1 MRNFIISLIVTFTI
15 FAGFTSA
22 QDSNKVYYS
31 LFMEQSFQFGTVDT
45 RIDSGSFKEGEHFII
60 PEATLPSSPV
70 DFSKYQQLYDALVG
84 GKFSI
89 DYGALNNDI
98 ILKIFIRNLDPNS
111 NKYLVKGKDND
122 TLFAY
127 FEMRIW
133 ELPDSN
139 FIPEDSNY
147 YFNEGFKARL
157 CLPKTPAFF
166 NFLNI
171 VGIGGSDSLGFAYFE
186 GDDWTAS
193 GIETID
199 KGDSVC
205 FEGIHLSKV
214 GGGRGNIYSVTGIK
228 IENLGGISNEF
239 ELYQNYPN
247 PFNPSTTIRYSIPA
261 SKQNTDLR
269 VKLKVYDILGN
280 EVAVLVD
287 ENQSPGNYSVTFDA
301 SSAAGGLN
309 SGIYFYSLTT
319 GNYSATKKMILIK

>member
-1 MRNFIISLIVTFTI
+1 MTFVVWANLTL
-15 FAGFTSA
+15 A

-31 LFMEQSFQFGTVDT
+31 LFMEQSYQFGTVDT

-60 PEATLPSSPV
+60 PEAVLPSSPV
-70 DFSKYQQLYDALVG
+70 DFSKYQELYDALVG

-147 YFNEGFKARL
+147 YFNDGYKARL
-157 CLPKTPAFF
+157 CIPKTQAFY

-171 VGIGGSDSLGFAYFE
+171 IGIDASDSLGFAYFE

-193 GIETID
+193 GIQTID
-199 KGDSVC
+199 NGDSVC

-214 GGGRGNIYSVTGIK
+214 GGGRGNIYSITGIK
-228 IENLGGISNEF
+228 LENLGGISNDF

-247 PFNPSTTIRYSIPA
+247 PFNPSTTIRYSIPNNNGNA
-261 SKQNTDLR
+261 IPVQ
-269 VKLKVYDILGN
+269 LKIYDVLGK

-287 ENQSPGNYSVTFDA
+287 KKQTAGNYSVTFDA
-301 SSAAGGLN
+301 AELQ
-309 SGIYFYSLTT
+309 SGIYFYNLKA
-319 GNYSATKKMILIK
+319 GNFSKTKKMILIK

>member
-1 MRNFIISLIVTFTI
+1 MRNFIISLVLIFTI
-15 FAGFTSA
+15 FTGFISA

-60 PEATLPSSPV
+60 PDFVLPSSPV
-70 DFSKYQQLYDALVG
+70 DFSKYQELYDALVG

-89 DYGALNNDI
+89 DYGALDNDI

-111 NKYLVKGKDND
+111 NKYLSKGKDND

-139 FIPEDSNY
+139 FVPEDSNY
-147 YFNEGFKARL
+147 YFNEGYKARL
-157 CLPKTPAFF
+157 CIPKTPAFY
-166 NFLNI
+166 NFLKV
-171 VGIGGSDSLGFAYFE
+171 VGIDSTDTLGFAYFE

-228 IENLGGISNEF
+228 IENLGEISNEF

-247 PFNPSTTIRYSIPA
+247 PFNPVTTIRYSIPGTQGLQA
-261 SKQNTDLR
+261 TPEKVQLTIYNVLGKKVTTLVNTEQPAGT
-269 VKLKVYDILGN
+269 Y
-280 EVAVLVD
+280 
-287 ENQSPGNYSVTFDA
+287 QVTFDA
-301 SSAAGGLN
+301 NGLP
-309 SGIYFYSLTT
+309 SGIYFYKLNA
-319 GNYSATKKMILIK
+319 GNYTKVRKMILMK

>member
-15 FAGFTSA
+15 FTGFISA

-166 NFLNI
+166 DFLNI
-171 VGIGGSDSLGFAYFE
+171 VGISDSDTLSFAYFE

-193 GIETID
+193 GIKTID

-228 IENLGGISNEF
+228 IESLGGISNEF

-247 PFNPSTTIRYSIPA
+247 PFNPATTIKYSIPA
-261 SKQNTDLR
+261 SKQNSELH
-269 VKLKVYDILGN
+269 VKLIVYDILGN

-287 ENQSPGNYSVTFDA
+287 ENQSSGNYSVTFDA
-301 SSAAGGLN
+301 NSTASGLN
-309 SGIYFYSLTT
+309 SGIYFYSLTS